1 MLKTLHIENIA
12 VIERADVEFSAGL
25 SVLTGETGAGKSII
39 IDSLNAVLGNRVSR
53 ELVRSGAERASVTAS
68 FESAQAERWCADNE
82 IDADDGEIILQRR
95 ISTDGKSTGRVNGVP
110 VTASQLR
117 ELGALLLD
125 IHGQNDGRQL
135 LDERRHLDYLDAF
148 GECGEALAAYRETY
162 DAYRALVRES
172 ERLSMDEA
180 EKQRLEESLRYRIAE
195 LSKAEIRPGEEAEL
209 TERRDLLRNSEKLTE
224 HISAALA
231 ALYDSDSSAV
241 AQCGDAEYNVSRAGA
256 WSADLAETEEI
267 IRSARLALE
276 DASERLREKQQLL
289 DFSPEEYDRLEE
301 RLAQLRRLEKN
312 YSTDEEGLAALL
324 ADSERRLDELEYA
337 GDRLAQLEKETAKA
351 YALAKRR
358 HARSPISGKLRQSG
372 SRSASSASFVISAC
386 RRFALRCGF
395 FPAKGKTPCP
405 PRARMRS
412 ASSCRRTP
420 VKCLARS
427 AASLPAANFRAS
439 CSRSRTSLPK
449 RTA

>member
-1 MLKTLHIENIA
+1 
-12 VIERADVEFSAGL
+12 
-25 SVLTGETGAGKSII
+25 
-39 IDSLNAVLGNRVSR
+39 
-53 ELVRSGAERASVTAS
+53 
-68 FESAQAERWCADNE
+68 
-82 IDADDGEIILQRR
+82 
-95 ISTDGKSTGRVNGVP
+95 
-110 VTASQLR
+110 
-117 ELGALLLD
+117 
-125 IHGQNDGRQL
+125 
-135 LDERRHLDYLDAF
+135 
-148 GECGEALAAYRETY
+148 
-162 DAYRALVRES
+162 
-172 ERLSMDEA
+172 MDEA

-276 DASERLREKQQLL
+276 DASRAPACAEKQQLL

-301 RLAQLRRLEKN
+301 RLAQLRRLEKK

-351 YALAKRR
+351 YALAEKKARALTDIRQAAAKRLEER
-358 HARSPISGKLRQSG
+358 VVGELRDLSMPSVRFEVRLLSREGKNALSASGADEVSFVMSANAGEALGPISRIASG
-372 SRSASSASFVISAC
+372 GELSRIMLALKNV
-386 RRFALRCGF
+386 FAEKDGVDALIFDEIDTGVS
-395 FPAKGKTPCP
+395 G
-405 PRARMRS
+405 
-412 ASSCRRTP
+412 
-420 VKCLARS
+420 V
-427 AASLPAANFRAS
+427 AAQRVQKSSLPSAG
-439 CSRSRTSLPK
+439 RSRCS
-449 RTA
+449 A